1 MQILIKIAIIWR
13 KKTVISDNSAGRRA
27 APPHRTS
34 PCGSMYAGTEGF
46 PIESPVRK
54 GCCVVRGVCA
64 VLLAAGDGKRMK
76 SEKPKVL
83 CEVLF
88 RPMARWA
95 ADALREA
102 GVDSLCAVC
111 GAGAE
116 LVQAALPECETVLQA
131 QRLGTG
137 HAVMQAR
144 AFLERHRGCDCA
156 VLCGD
161 APFLD
166 ARTLSGALEL
176 HRSAGAAVTLITARL
191 EDPCGYGRVLRDAA
205 GQVRAIVEQSDADA
219 ATAAVREV
227 NSGAY
232 WFRADFLLEA
242 LGHLSPANAQGEY
255 YLTDT
260 VAWAVSRGF
269 SVQGFEASS
278 PDVVLGANDRMSL
291 FRLNEIA
298 RRRVLERHLQNGVEV
313 VAADGVVIAPDAVIG
328 EGTVILPGTIIKP
341 GCTVG
346 RGCTLG
352 PNTLLE
358 QCSLGDGCIVNASQV
373 EYSRLGDRVKLG
385 PFSHVRPNSCLKDG
399 AKVGNFVEIKNSTVG
414 EGTAVAHLT
423 YVGDSD
429 VGSRVNFG
437 CGTVTVNYDGFHK
450 YRTVIGD
457 DVFIGCNANLIAP
470 VKIGD
475 GCLIA
480 AGSTI
485 TEDVPGDALAIAR
498 VRQEN
503 RPDWARQRRLRL
515 SREKK

>member
-1 MQILIKIAIIWR
+1 MR
-13 KKTVISDNSAGRRA
+13 
-27 APPHRTS
+27 
-34 PCGSMYAGTEGF
+34 GT
-46 PIESPVRK
+46 
-54 GCCVVRGVCA
+54 CA

-95 ADALREA
+95 ADALKAA
-102 GVDSLCAVC
+102 GVADLCAVC

-116 LVQAALPECETVLQA
+116 LVQATLPECEAVMQA

-166 ARTLSGALEL
+166 ADTLSGALAL
-176 HRSAGAAVTLITARL
+176 HRSSHAAVTLITACL
-191 EDPCGYGRVLRDAA
+191 EDPTGYGRILRDGA
-205 GQVRAIVEQSDADA
+205 GQVMGIVEQADTDAE
-219 ATAAVREV
+219 TAAIREV

-232 WFRADFLLEA
+232 WFRTDFLLEA
-242 LGHLSPANAQGEY
+242 LSHLAPANAQGEY

-260 VAWAVSRGF
+260 VAWAVS
-269 SVQGFEASS
+269 QGFPAAGFPAAS
-278 PDVVLGANDRMSL
+278 PDVVLGANDRAGL
-291 FRLNEIA
+291 LRLNELA
-298 RRRVLERHLQNGVEV
+298 RRRVLEKHLQNGVEIV
-313 VAADGVVIAPDAVIG
+313 VSDGVVVADDAVIG
-328 EGTVILPGTIIKP
+328 ADTVLLPGTIIKP

-346 RGCTLG
+346 RGCVIG
-352 PNTLLE
+352 PNTVLE
-358 QCSLGDGCIVNASQV
+358 QSSLGDGCVINASQI
-373 EYSRLGDRVKLG
+373 EFSSLGCRVKLG
-385 PFSHVRPNSCLKDG
+385 PFSHVRPGSCLKDG

-414 EGTAVAHLT
+414 EKTAVAHLT

-485 TEDVPGDALAIAR
+485 TDDVPADALAIAR
-498 VRQEN
+498 ARQLN

-515 SREKK
+515 SQKD